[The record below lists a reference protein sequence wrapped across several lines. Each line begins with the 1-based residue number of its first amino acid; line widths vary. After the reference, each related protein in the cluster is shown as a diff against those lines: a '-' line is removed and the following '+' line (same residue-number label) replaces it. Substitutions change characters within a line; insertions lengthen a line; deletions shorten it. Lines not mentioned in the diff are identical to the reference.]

1 MDGLDH
7 RYQTLACGPKNI
19 VKLEIALFKIKKSD
33 ASILTGP
40 CDGWV
45 YPAWKNYKMNRK
57 GNYYT
62 SLAKKE
68 RKKEWYKKLW

>member
-1 MDGLDH
+1 M
-7 RYQTLACGPKNI
+7 
-19 VKLEIALFKIKKSD
+19 FKIKKSD

-45 YPAWKNYKMNRK
+45 SPAWKNYKMIRK

-62 SLAKKE
+62 NLVKKE
-68 RKKEWYKKLW
+68 RKKRVVQKVMIITW